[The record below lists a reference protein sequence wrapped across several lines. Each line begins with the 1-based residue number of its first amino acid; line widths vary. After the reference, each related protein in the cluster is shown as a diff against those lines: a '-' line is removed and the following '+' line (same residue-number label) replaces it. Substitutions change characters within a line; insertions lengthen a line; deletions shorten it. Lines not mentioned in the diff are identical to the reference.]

1 MEWWLLY
8 LGCGAFVGF
17 FAGLLGIGGG
27 MTLVPLLS
35 IAFAAQQFSSAHI
48 LHLALGTS
56 MAAIL
61 FTSVASLRAHHAH
74 EAVLWPVVRGI
85 APGIIVGTLLG
96 TVIAG
101 FLPTR
106 PLSIFFT
113 AFVYLAA
120 TQMLVGLKP
129 KGVRELPGKGG
140 MFTVGG
146 VIGGISSLVAAGG
159 AVMTVPFLTYCNVKL
174 HQAIGTS
181 AAVGFPIA
189 VAGTLGY
196 IFNGLG
202 KNPLPEY
209 SIGFVYLPAL
219 TGVIVASTLMAPL
232 GAKLAHRTKV
242 NTLKKIFAFVLYLLA
257 TKMLVSLF

>member
-1 MEWWLLY
+1 MEWGLLY

-27 MTLVPLLS
+27 MTLVPLLAM
-35 IAFAAQQFSSAHI
+35 AFAAQQFSPAHI

-56 MAAIL
+56 MAAVL

-96 TVIAG
+96 TVLAG

-120 TQMLVGLKP
+120 TQMLVNLKP
-129 KGVRELPGKGG
+129 KQTRELPGKGG
-140 MFTVGG
+140 LFGVGG

-189 VAGTLGY
+189 LAGTVGY
-196 IFNGLG
+196 IANGLG
-202 KNPLPEY
+202 KNPLPDY

-219 TGVIVASTLMAPL
+219 LGVILASTLIAPF
-232 GAKLAHRTKV
+232 GARLAHRTPV
-242 NTLKKIFAFVLYLLA
+242 AALRKIFALILYAFA